1 VSKGIAAGTPRQ
13 TPCCWCRTYQQFAKI
28 WPIHGSNVPMAR
40 FLNRSPKYVIA
51 QKPDSAGA

>member
-1 VSKGIAAGTPRQ
+1 VLRG
-13 TPCCWCRTYQQFAKI
+13 CRTYQQFAKI

-51 QKPDSAGA
+51 QKWDSAGA